1 MKSYGYTQ
9 DTATGTTAGQNI
21 GYEDH
26 NQHGYWHYKDIGF
39 SPDGTPLLLPNP
51 VDGVT
56 QLRLMIATLP
66 ASSGASDELCS
77 YDLVWILH
85 LVGDAHQPLHAV
97 TRFTKEL
104 PSGDRGGNLELV
116 IPATGETVA
125 LHAYWDGVFG
135 GYSSAF
141 GAIFDAGGQDG
152 IANIDPNPEMV
163 KIADPERWIEESAAL
178 AKTYAYAAPV
188 SSGSNATPLTREY
201 ETNARNISRSQ
212 AALAAARLADLVNNA
227 LQ

>member
-1 MKSYGYTQ
+1 
-9 DTATGTTAGQNI
+9 
-21 GYEDH
+21 
-26 NQHGYWHYKDIGF
+26 
-39 SPDGTPLLLPNP
+39 
-51 VDGVT
+51 
-56 QLRLMIATLP
+56 MIATLP
-66 ASSGASDELCS
+66 ASSGASDELRS

-125 LHAYWDGVFG
+125 LHAYWDSVFG

-178 AKTYAYAAPV
+178 AKIYAYAAPV
-188 SSGSNATPLTREY
+188 SSGSNTTLLTREY